1 MENFGI
7 PVSITL
13 MFQWLRHPV
22 WDFSKLRPR
31 GSFYLPQVFLGP
43 SALHSPG
50 MLHRL
55 LPTILSTPLF
65 HWTICQIEIK
75 QFTKIIVLLKVWSLI
90 HLKKK
95 LF

>member
-13 MFQWLRHPV
+13 MFQWLRHSV

-43 SALHSPG
+43 SALHSQG
-50 MLHRL
+50 MPHRL
-55 LPTILSTPLF
+55 LSTILSILF
-65 HWTICQIEIK
+65 FPHE
-75 QFTKIIVLLKVWSLI
+75 QFAKLRSNYLLNLI
-90 HLKKK
+90 SFCSKWGVRV
-95 LF
+95 FFF